1 MRAINNDEKAKY
13 NTVLNRIKYFNLSW
27 LPKEFESRFKGQE
40 YITRE
45 EYMNELRKYIEY
57 IERGYWMGM
66 VWDWIIDDEEEQKVI
81 GQVYIIQLHIFNS
94 NKK

>member
-1 MRAINNDEKAKY
+1 MRAINNNEKAKY
-13 NTVLNRIKYFNLSW
+13 ETVLNGIKGFNLSW

-45 EYMNELRKYIEY
+45 EYMSELVKYIEY

-66 VWDWIIDDEEEQKVI
+66 VWDWIIDKEEEQKVI
-81 GQVYIIQLHIFNS
+81 S
-94 NKK
+94 

>member
-1 MRAINNDEKAKY
+1 MRVINNDEKAKY
-13 NTVLNRIKYFNLSW
+13 ETVLNRIKGFNLSW
-27 LPKEFESRFKGQE
+27 LPQKFENRFKGQE

-45 EYMNELRKYIEY
+45 EYSNELVKYIEY

-81 GQVYIIQLHIFNS
+81 G
-94 NKK
+94 

>member
-13 NTVLNRIKYFNLSW
+13 ETVLNGIKGFNLSW

-45 EYMNELRKYIEY
+45 EYMSELVKYIEY
-57 IERGYWMGM
+57 MERLYWMGI

-81 GQVYIIQLHIFNS
+81 S
-94 NKK
+94 

>member
-1 MRAINNDEKAKY
+1 MRAINDNEKAKY
-13 NTVLNRIKYFNLSW
+13 ETVLNGIKGFNLSW
-27 LPKEFESRFKGQE
+27 LPKEFESRFKDQE

-45 EYMNELRKYIEY
+45 EYMSELVKYIEY

-81 GQVYIIQLHIFNS
+81 S
-94 NKK
+94 

>member
-13 NTVLNRIKYFNLSW
+13 ETVLNRIKWFNLSW
-27 LPKEFESRFKGQE
+27 LPKEFKSRFKGQE

-45 EYMNELRKYIEY
+45 EYFSILVKYIEY

-66 VWDWIIDDEEEQKVI
+66 VWDWIIDDEEEQKII
-81 GQVYIIQLHIFNS
+81 G
-94 NKK
+94 

>member
-13 NTVLNRIKYFNLSW
+13 ETVLNRIKWFNLPW
-27 LPKEFESRFKGQE
+27 LPKEFKSRFKGQE

-45 EYMNELRKYIEY
+45 EYMNELVKYIEY

-66 VWDWIIDDEEEQKVI
+66 VWDWIIDDEEEQKII
-81 GQVYIIQLHIFNS
+81 G
-94 NKK
+94 

>member
-13 NTVLNRIKYFNLSW
+13 ETVLNGIKGFNLSW

-45 EYMNELRKYIEY
+45 EYMSELVKYIEY
-57 IERGYWMGM
+57 MERLYWMGM

-81 GQVYIIQLHIFNS
+81 S
-94 NKK
+94 

>member
-1 MRAINNDEKAKY
+1 MRAINDDEKAKY
-13 NTVLNRIKYFNLSW
+13 ETVLNGIKGFNLSW
-27 LPKEFESRFKGQE
+27 LPKEFESRFKDQE

-45 EYMNELRKYIEY
+45 EYMSELVKYIEY

-81 GQVYIIQLHIFNS
+81 S
-94 NKK
+94 

>member
-13 NTVLNRIKYFNLSW
+13 ETVLNRIKWFNLSW
-27 LPKEFESRFKGQE
+27 LLKEFKSRFKGQE

-45 EYMNELRKYIEY
+45 EYMNELIKSIEY

-66 VWDWIIDDEEEQKVI
+66 VWDWIIVDEEEQKVI
-81 GQVYIIQLHIFNS
+81 G
-94 NKK
+94 

>member
-13 NTVLNRIKYFNLSW
+13 ETVLNRIKWFNLPW

-45 EYMNELRKYIEY
+45 EYMNELVKYIEY

-81 GQVYIIQLHIFNS
+81 S
-94 NKK
+94 